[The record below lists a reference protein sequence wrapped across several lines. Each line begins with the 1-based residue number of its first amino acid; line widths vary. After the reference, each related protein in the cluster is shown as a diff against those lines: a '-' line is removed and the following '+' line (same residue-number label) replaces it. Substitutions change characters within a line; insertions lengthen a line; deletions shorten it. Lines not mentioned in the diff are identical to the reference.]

1 MKKLLTLC
9 LALALTVAVGTA
21 ALLTTDKPSAKAA
34 DDSSV
39 NLVFSAS
46 DASGVFTDDITALTP
61 LTSSGAIAQWSSV
74 LGMSK
79 FTNVM
84 QNDAKLFVKFD
95 TPINVS
101 TYSYLN
107 FKAMYWAEGGYG
119 KYGSTDIYSSE
130 NVDTGYNADIFASWS
145 DATCAVYMPNSLWV
159 SIPTAKIKKADGTID
174 GFIIKNS
181 IGAGWFMLSDFNLSD
196 VCYTRVDV
204 NNSNAV
210 SDGTTYK
217 AILQGGPVGNT
228 PPLFASQ
235 SWKDEE
241 LCYRISMGRKA
252 FTSTV
257 KFTSPVDGST
267 VDYFYFKA
275 LCWEDRKPYAP
286 VILKNL
292 DGTEVKTLDVYYDWN
307 ANGEIGLY
315 LPADALKN
323 TDGDIEGFILDAA
336 NGATNLVFSDIIA
349 CKGTPDVMIDVLAS
363 SSTSGSFG
371 RDAINGIAV
380 TTSEGLLYNGKGLGS
395 GTISTVFKLPVSSS
409 VHKTI
414 EFKALAWHADGV
426 KKVQISRLDGTKT
439 EIVNVVSGYYSD
451 VSDKD
456 ITVKVNA
463 ELLADE
469 NGEVA
474 GFKMNIIDG
483 SCDHF
488 VFSAM
493 NGLATEKE
501 YSVIYKADGANDII
515 KTFTKSTKSD
525 FETPA
530 VPTKEHYTGVWE
542 NHDIIYADDQVVNA
556 VYTPITYTA
565 TFRADGADDQ
575 IVNYTIE
582 NKDTITVP
590 TVPAREHY
598 TGEWNEFT
606 LNFDNEQV
614 ITAKYTA
621 TRYTVTFKA
630 DGETVATETYT
641 VENKT
646 VNEPA
651 VPAKKGYDG
660 AWSKYELNFENIE
673 VTAEYT
679 FGKAAGFSVSL
690 AGDIGLNFYA
700 TLSADTDE
708 MTAQV
713 TFKGETVTVKG
724 VKTDKVAGNAFVFRF
739 PVAPKDYKENVAFV
753 VTTLGGDTITATSS
767 VKEYADKFAEGEDGY
782 ALVQKMLAYCEAA
795 RVYFAAETV
804 DTAKDFTADLTAFA
818 ATVSGTDDDITVE
831 GATLV
836 LEDTTEIKL
845 YFTCADLTGKTFKV
859 GNSEVTPEAVTGV
872 ENCYVLRLK
881 NIVMKDIDELYDFT
895 LGGKTVRYGA
905 LSYVKATLEDKDTSV
920 SLGNLVKALYELN
933 VAANAYFAA

>member
-1 MKKLLTLC
+1 
-9 LALALTVAVGTA
+9 
-21 ALLTTDKPSAKAA
+21 
-34 DDSSV
+34 
-39 NLVFSAS
+39 
-46 DASGVFTDDITALTP
+46 
-61 LTSSGAIAQWSSV
+61 
-74 LGMSK
+74 MSK

-130 NVDTGYNADIFASWS
+130 NVDTGYNADIFASWA
-145 DATCAVYMPNSLWV
+145 DRTCEVYMPNSLWV

-181 IGAGWFMLSDFNLSD
+181 IGSGWFMLSDFSLSD

-210 SDGTTYK
+210 SEGTIYK
-217 AILQGGPVGNT
+217 AILQGGPVGKVA
-228 PPLFASQ
+228 PLFADQ

-371 RDAINGIAV
+371 REAINGIAV

-414 EFKALAWHADGV
+414 EFKALAWHTDGV

-439 EIVNVVSGYYSD
+439 EVVDVVSGYYSD

-493 NGLATEKE
+493 NGLATEKK
-501 YSVIYKADGANDII
+501 YSVIYK
-515 KTFTKSTKSD
+515 
-525 FETPA
+525 
-530 VPTKEHYTGVWE
+530 
-542 NHDIIYADDQVVNA
+542 
-556 VYTPITYTA
+556 
-565 TFRADGADDQ
+565 ADGADDQ

-872 ENCYVLRLK
+872 GNCYVLRLK

-905 LSYVKATLEDKDTSV
+905 LSYVKATLEDKDTSI

>member
-34 DDSSV
+34 AETGNKTSVTSIYFEAPRIWICLSDTDYGTTATKKGEASLADLNTLTKIKVDGNYVASDISDADITSKDPYINLWSKLQGSFTLAIAPQSEIVIEQGCQFPSYDYWVNKNADGIVYEVKETVTYVKVNDNWTKQLPEVDISDTFFIDSLSSSSDSMVVQLATTADISAPSSAKWLIDNMPEIQNYLTINGMTVKSINQTVDDSTYEYKEFPGTLGGDFAVPVRPLFLTDSGKSIFRLYIHKDYIADIAADFSV
-39 NLVFSAS
+39 GINTQFVRQNSDATNNMVVKNAVEFVKVPTKFVAPDNVMSLNLSVQDGLNSGDVDANGYYHGYVFADNYKLGTTNIGYKVIDDFTCFEMDKLMFVNGKSVAEINSTTDVSGWEWKVFPYTAGATYQVPILVYISDKNDKASIEFRIHENYLKLVDGDLTLTMKKGFKFYDETANTVYALDADMTGSIYYKSYDLAINIQGEETRNVKLKHTAELNLDDFCPAKDGYAFSGWFTDVAMENAATAVNMPAS
-46 DASGVFTDDITALTP
+46 DYAV
-61 LTSSGAIAQWSSV
+61 
-74 LGMSK
+74 
-79 FTNVM
+79 
-84 QNDAKLFVKFD
+84 
-95 TPINVS
+95 
-101 TYSYLN
+101 
-107 FKAMYWAEGGYG
+107 YG
-119 KYGSTDIYSSE
+119 KY
-130 NVDTGYNADIFASWS
+130 NVVTYE
-145 DATCAVYMPNSLWV
+145 CEL
-159 SIPTAKIKKADGTID
+159 
-174 GFIIKNS
+174 
-181 IGAGWFMLSDFNLSD
+181 NLSD
-196 VCYTRVDV
+196 
-204 NNSNAV
+204 
-210 SDGTTYK
+210 
-217 AILQGGPVGNT
+217 
-228 PPLFASQ
+228 
-235 SWKDEE
+235 
-241 LCYRISMGRKA
+241 
-252 FTSTV
+252 
-257 KFTSPVDGST
+257 
-267 VDYFYFKA
+267 
-275 LCWEDRKPYAP
+275 
-286 VILKNL
+286 
-292 DGTEVKTLDVYYDWN
+292 
-307 ANGEIGLY
+307 
-315 LPADALKN
+315 
-323 TDGDIEGFILDAA
+323 
-336 NGATNLVFSDIIA
+336 
-349 CKGTPDVMIDVLAS
+349 
-363 SSTSGSFG
+363 
-371 RDAINGIAV
+371 
-380 TTSEGLLYNGKGLGS
+380 
-395 GTISTVFKLPVSSS
+395 
-409 VHKTI
+409 
-414 EFKALAWHADGV
+414 
-426 KKVQISRLDGTKT
+426 GTK
-439 EIVNVVSGYYSD
+439 
-451 VSDKD
+451 
-456 ITVKVNA
+456 
-463 ELLADE
+463 
-469 NGEVA
+469 
-474 GFKMNIIDG
+474 
-483 SCDHF
+483 
-488 VFSAM
+488 
-493 NGLATEKE
+493 
-501 YSVIYKADGANDII
+501 
-515 KTFTKSTKSD
+515 KS
-525 FETPA
+525 
-530 VPTKEHYTGVWE
+530 
-542 NHDIIYADDQVVNA
+542 
-556 VYTPITYTA
+556 
-565 TFRADGADDQ
+565 
-575 IVNYTIE
+575 VNYTIE
-582 NKDTITVP
+582 NRAEKLTELKALLGKSDKQY
-590 TVPAREHY
+590 AY
-598 TGEWNEFT
+598 TSDLPDVLPLENGKTYTET
-606 LNFDNEQV
+606 K
-614 ITAKYTA
+614 TAI
-621 TRYTVTFKA
+621 RYTVTFKA

-905 LSYVKATLEDKDTSV
+905 LSYVKATLEDKDTSI
-920 SLGNLVKALYELN
+920 SLGNLVKTLYELN

>member
-61 LTSSGAIAQWSSV
+61 LTSSGAYTQWSSV

-130 NVDTGYNADIFASWS
+130 NVDTGYNADIFASWA
-145 DATCAVYMPNSLWV
+145 DRTCEVYMPNSLWV

-181 IGAGWFMLSDFNLSD
+181 IGSGWFMLSDFSLSD

-217 AILQGGPVGNT
+217 AILQGGPVGKVA
-228 PPLFASQ
+228 PLFADQ

-371 RDAINGIAV
+371 REAINGIAV

-414 EFKALAWHADGV
+414 EFKALAWHTDGV

-474 GFKMNIIDG
+474 GF
-483 SCDHF
+483 
-488 VFSAM
+488 
-493 NGLATEKE
+493 
-501 YSVIYKADGANDII
+501 
-515 KTFTKSTKSD
+515 
-525 FETPA
+525 
-530 VPTKEHYTGVWE
+530 
-542 NHDIIYADDQVVNA
+542 
-556 VYTPITYTA
+556 
-565 TFRADGADDQ
+565 
-575 IVNYTIE
+575 
-582 NKDTITVP
+582 
-590 TVPAREHY
+590 
-598 TGEWNEFT
+598 
-606 LNFDNEQV
+606 
-614 ITAKYTA
+614 
-621 TRYTVTFKA
+621 
-630 DGETVATETYT
+630 
-641 VENKT
+641 
-646 VNEPA
+646 
-651 VPAKKGYDG
+651 
-660 AWSKYELNFENIE
+660 
-673 VTAEYT
+673 
-679 FGKAAGFSVSL
+679 
-690 AGDIGLNFYA
+690 
-700 TLSADTDE
+700 
-708 MTAQV
+708 
-713 TFKGETVTVKG
+713 
-724 VKTDKVAGNAFVFRF
+724 
-739 PVAPKDYKENVAFV
+739 
-753 VTTLGGDTITATSS
+753 
-767 VKEYADKFAEGEDGY
+767 
-782 ALVQKMLAYCEAA
+782 
-795 RVYFAAETV
+795 
-804 DTAKDFTADLTAFA
+804 
-818 ATVSGTDDDITVE
+818 
-831 GATLV
+831 
-836 LEDTTEIKL
+836 
-845 YFTCADLTGKTFKV
+845 
-859 GNSEVTPEAVTGV
+859 
-872 ENCYVLRLK
+872 
-881 NIVMKDIDELYDFT
+881 
-895 LGGKTVRYGA
+895 
-905 LSYVKATLEDKDTSV
+905 
-920 SLGNLVKALYELN
+920 
-933 VAANAYFAA
+933 

>member
-1 MKKLLTLC
+1 MKTIRKTFISACLLSLIFIF
-9 LALALTVAVGTA
+9 A
-21 ALLTTDKPSAKAA
+21 AFAPIGVKAA
-34 DDSSV
+34 DATIYDI
-39 NLVFSAS
+39 S
-46 DASGVFTDDITALTP
+46 DIVEKIGARKEYEMKHGVKEVSGTAL
-61 LTSSGAIAQWSSV
+61 
-74 LGMSK
+74 
-79 FTNVM
+79 
-84 QNDAKLFVKFD
+84 
-95 TPINVS
+95 
-101 TYSYLN
+101 
-107 FKAMYWAEGGYG
+107 GYG
-119 KYGSTDIYSSE
+119 D
-130 NVDTGYNADIFASWS
+130 
-145 DATCAVYMPNSLWV
+145 
-159 SIPTAKIKKADGTID
+159 
-174 GFIIKNS
+174 
-181 IGAGWFMLSDFNLSD
+181 
-196 VCYTRVDV
+196 
-204 NNSNAV
+204 
-210 SDGTTYK
+210 
-217 AILQGGPVGNT
+217 
-228 PPLFASQ
+228 
-235 SWKDEE
+235 
-241 LCYRISMGRKA
+241 
-252 FTSTV
+252 TV
-257 KFTSPVDGST
+257 KFAYKERSD
-267 VDYFYFKA
+267 
-275 LCWEDRKPYAP
+275 
-286 VILKNL
+286 
-292 DGTEVKTLDVYYDWN
+292 
-307 ANGEIGLY
+307 
-315 LPADALKN
+315 KN
-323 TDGDIEGFILDAA
+323 TDGHYSRTAFGIGSYGFY
-336 NGATNLVFSDIIA
+336 FYH
-349 CKGTPDVMIDVLAS
+349 
-363 SSTSGSFG
+363 TSGDIQV
-371 RDAINGIAV
+371 RICNMQTDARNWDR
-380 TTSEGLLYNGKGLGS
+380 SNSYFD
-395 GTISTVFKLPVSSS
+395 TIP
-409 VHKTI
+409 
-414 EFKALAWHADGV
+414 D
-426 KKVQISRLDGTKT
+426 
-439 EIVNVVSGYYSD
+439 N
-451 VSDKD
+451 
-456 ITVKVNA
+456 
-463 ELLADE
+463 
-469 NGEVA
+469 
-474 GFKMNIIDG
+474 
-483 SCDHF
+483 
-488 VFSAM
+488 
-493 NGLATEKE
+493 
-501 YSVIYKADGANDII
+501 
-515 KTFTKSTKSD
+515 
-525 FETPA
+525 
-530 VPTKEHYTGVWE
+530 
-542 NHDIIYADDQVVNA
+542 
-556 VYTPITYTA
+556 
-565 TFRADGADDQ
+565 TFRTYGADDQ

-700 TLSADTDE
+700 TLSADTGE

-804 DTAKDFTADLTAFA
+804 NTARDFTADLTAFA

-905 LSYVKATLEDKDTSV
+905 LSYVKATLEDKDTSI

>member
-1 MKKLLTLC
+1 M
-9 LALALTVAVGTA
+9 
-21 ALLTTDKPSAKAA
+21 
-34 DDSSV
+34 
-39 NLVFSAS
+39 
-46 DASGVFTDDITALTP
+46 
-61 LTSSGAIAQWSSV
+61 
-74 LGMSK
+74 
-79 FTNVM
+79 
-84 QNDAKLFVKFD
+84 
-95 TPINVS
+95 
-101 TYSYLN
+101 
-107 FKAMYWAEGGYG
+107 
-119 KYGSTDIYSSE
+119 
-130 NVDTGYNADIFASWS
+130 
-145 DATCAVYMPNSLWV
+145 
-159 SIPTAKIKKADGTID
+159 
-174 GFIIKNS
+174 
-181 IGAGWFMLSDFNLSD
+181 
-196 VCYTRVDV
+196 
-204 NNSNAV
+204 
-210 SDGTTYK
+210 
-217 AILQGGPVGNT
+217 
-228 PPLFASQ
+228 
-235 SWKDEE
+235 
-241 LCYRISMGRKA
+241 
-252 FTSTV
+252 
-257 KFTSPVDGST
+257 
-267 VDYFYFKA
+267 
-275 LCWEDRKPYAP
+275 
-286 VILKNL
+286 
-292 DGTEVKTLDVYYDWN
+292 
-307 ANGEIGLY
+307 
-315 LPADALKN
+315 
-323 TDGDIEGFILDAA
+323 
-336 NGATNLVFSDIIA
+336 
-349 CKGTPDVMIDVLAS
+349 
-363 SSTSGSFG
+363 
-371 RDAINGIAV
+371 
-380 TTSEGLLYNGKGLGS
+380 
-395 GTISTVFKLPVSSS
+395 
-409 VHKTI
+409 
-414 EFKALAWHADGV
+414 
-426 KKVQISRLDGTKT
+426 
-439 EIVNVVSGYYSD
+439 
-451 VSDKD
+451 
-456 ITVKVNA
+456 
-463 ELLADE
+463 
-469 NGEVA
+469 
-474 GFKMNIIDG
+474 
-483 SCDHF
+483 
-488 VFSAM
+488 
-493 NGLATEKE
+493 
-501 YSVIYKADGANDII
+501 
-515 KTFTKSTKSD
+515 
-525 FETPA
+525 
-530 VPTKEHYTGVWE
+530 
-542 NHDIIYADDQVVNA
+542 
-556 VYTPITYTA
+556 
-565 TFRADGADDQ
+565 
-575 IVNYTIE
+575 NYTIE

-660 AWSKYELNFENIE
+660 AWSQYELNFENIE

-782 ALVQKMLAYCEAA
+782 ELVQKMLAYCEAA

-905 LSYVKATLEDKDTSV
+905 LSYVKATLEDKDTSI
-920 SLGNLVKALYELN
+920 SLGNLVKTLYELN

>member
-1 MKKLLTLC
+1 MKKLSYV
-9 LALALTVAVGTA
+9 LAASVFALVAGVGTGM
-21 ALLTTDKPSAKAA
+21 TNKRGGVSATGE
-34 DDSSV
+34 
-39 NLVFSAS
+39 NP
-46 DASGVFTDDITALTP
+46 DIITVVSP
-61 LTSSGAIAQWSSV
+61 LQ
-74 LGMSK
+74 K
-79 FTNVM
+79 
-84 QNDAKLFVKFD
+84 
-95 TPINVS
+95 
-101 TYSYLN
+101 
-107 FKAMYWAEGGYG
+107 
-119 KYGSTDIYSSE
+119 
-130 NVDTGYNADIFASWS
+130 
-145 DATCAVYMPNSLWV
+145 
-159 SIPTAKIKKADGTID
+159 
-174 GFIIKNS
+174 
-181 IGAGWFMLSDFNLSD
+181 
-196 VCYTRVDV
+196 
-204 NNSNAV
+204 
-210 SDGTTYK
+210 
-217 AILQGGPVGNT
+217 
-228 PPLFASQ
+228 
-235 SWKDEE
+235 
-241 LCYRISMGRKA
+241 
-252 FTSTV
+252 STV
-257 KFTSPVDGST
+257 KTDNEYVA
-267 VDYFYFKA
+267 DYF
-275 LCWEDRKPYAP
+275 
-286 VILKNL
+286 KNYTPNY
-292 DGTEVKTLDVYYDWN
+292 GMNFY
-307 ANGEIGLY
+307 GR
-315 LPADALKN
+315 
-323 TDGDIEGFILDAA
+323 GDILAMNGVDLKWECSDGRYYSVYVDTKANFSSADIYTTVKPEISIYNLLPDADYYWKVKRTDAA
-336 NGATNLVFSDIIA
+336 GEQAFSRVYTFRTRA
-349 CKGTPDVMIDVLAS
+349 YV
-363 SSTSGSFG
+363 
-371 RDAINGIAV
+371 RAV
-380 TTSEGLLYNGKGLGS
+380 TIEGVSNVRDLGGWTTSDGKKIKYGTIYRSAQLENVTENGKIEAKRLGIKTDVDLRGMS
-395 GTISTVFKLPVSSS
+395 SAVSP
-409 VHKTI
+409 
-414 EFKALAWHADGV
+414 LGDGV

-493 NGLATEKE
+493 NGLATEKK

-525 FETPA
+525 FEIPA

-542 NHDIIYADDQVVNA
+542 NHDIIYADNQVVNA

-920 SLGNLVKALYELN
+920 SLGNLVKTLYELN

>member
-34 DDSSV
+34 AETATTNVTISSAYV
-39 NLVFSAS
+39 IDGNDTGTHVEDMAETTNSGTMNKLKSKYDLKLFTQKMTDTNKSIVVKLSAPV
-46 DASGVFTDDITALTP
+46 DASVYAY
-61 LTSSGAIAQWSSV
+61 
-74 LGMSK
+74 
-79 FTNVM
+79 
-84 QNDAKLFVKFD
+84 
-95 TPINVS
+95 INFRS
-101 TYSYLN
+101 I
-107 FKAMYWAEGGYG
+107 YWAEGGAS
-119 KYGSTDIYSSE
+119 GSYISNAIRDLKLNNGCDIPMFLGYVQPAESE
-130 NVDTGYNADIFASWS
+130 VLQTG
-145 DATCAVYMPNSLWV
+145 
-159 SIPTAKIKKADGTID
+159 IPTATIKDTDGTVS
-174 GFIIKNS
+174 GFIIKCPEFPKGTSGWLGISEISLSTDNENFARIDNANTSAVAGGAKVDLTDQSS
-181 IGAGWFMLSDFNLSD
+181 IGTYSEQVWKENGLRYRMS
-196 VCYTRVDV
+196 TG
-204 NNSNAV
+204 NAF
-210 SDGTTYK
+210 S
-217 AILQGGPVGNT
+217 A
-228 PPLFASQ
+228 
-235 SWKDEE
+235 
-241 LCYRISMGRKA
+241 
-252 FTSTV
+252 TV
-257 KFTSPVDGST
+257 KFVVPVSAGET
-267 VDYFYFKA
+267 NFLKLKA
-275 LCWEDRKPYAP
+275 VGWDTKKPYAP
-286 VILKNL
+286 VVLKNL
-292 DGTEVKTLDVYYDWN
+292 DGTEVKTLDVYYSYDCTG
-307 ANGEIGLY
+307 ALDLY
-315 LPADALKN
+315 LPAEKLAND
-323 TDGDIEGFILDAA
+323 DGNVEGFILDAA
-336 NGATNLVFSDIIA
+336 NSATNFLFSDIIA

-371 RDAINGIAV
+371 REAINGIAV

-414 EFKALAWHADGV
+414 EFKALAWHTDGV

-439 EIVNVVSGYYSD
+439 EIVDVVSGYYSD

-782 ALVQKMLAYCEAA
+782 ELVQKMLAYCEAA

-804 DTAKDFTADLTAFA
+804 NTAKDFTADLTAFA

-905 LSYVKATLEDKDTSV
+905 LSYVKATLEDKDTSI